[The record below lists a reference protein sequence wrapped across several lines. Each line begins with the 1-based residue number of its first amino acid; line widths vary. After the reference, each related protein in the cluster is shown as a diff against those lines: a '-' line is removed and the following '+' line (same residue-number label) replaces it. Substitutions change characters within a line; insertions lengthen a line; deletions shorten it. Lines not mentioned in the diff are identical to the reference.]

1 MAKRRSKEAGL
12 IKRPPGT
19 KTEAEVA
26 AIADADELQYR
37 EEMAAEKAAG
47 VTAVFIKPET
57 VTPANRRGSSTV
69 DNPVG
74 VTWVL
79 CLKATAE
86 AGSMP
91 ERKHL
96 HKIVMDAGVAYYTA
110 RTQVQ
115 AYRRWVGN
123 GSDPLSGLPRGVTI
137 G

>member
-1 MAKRRSKEAGL
+1 MAKKRTTKEAAAH
-12 IKRPPGT
+12 
-19 KTEAEVA
+19 EARIE
-26 AIADADELQYR
+26 AIAEADEQQYR
-37 EEMAAEKAAG
+37 EELAAEQAAG

-57 VTPANRRGSSTV
+57 VTPANRRGASTV

-79 CLKATAE
+79 CMNATAA

-96 HKIVMDAGVAYYTA
+96 HKIVMEAGVAYYTA

-115 AYRRWVGN
+115 AYRKWVAA
-123 GSDPLSGLPRGVTI
+123 GSDPTQGLPRGVTI